1 MLDIMLKTKIKH
13 LLIIELLIKNP
24 IELKGFFS
32 LVESVSLLGY
42 FHCVVVDIY
51 NLLRVFP
58 LLEVLSELGGDWR
71 LALENCHASFFETAL
86 FVALEGS
93 DADENLEVLVLFLL
107 FGIHLTWNLKFNN
120 LTNI

>member
-58 LLEVLSELGGDWR
+58 LLEVLSFR
-71 LALENCHASFFETAL
+71 
-86 FVALEGS
+86 
-93 DADENLEVLVLFLL
+93 
-107 FGIHLTWNLKFNN
+107 
-120 LTNI
+120 